1 MISREVSV
9 CNLRRNSESYSGLQP
24 GLNGNPFFCA
34 GLCFGKKDWEWRT
47 DEAAPIKIPFVLQL
61 FFQSFKTHFIKSK
74 A

>member
-24 GLNGNPFFCA
+24 GLNGNPFFCG

-47 DEAAPIKIPFVLQL
+47 DEAAPIKIPFVLEL
-61 FFQSFKTHFIKSK
+61 LFQSFKPHFIKSK